1 MKKEKYYLSR
11 KRRGF
16 TLAELLIVVAI
27 IAVLVAIAIPLFT
40 SQLEKSR
47 EATDLANARSAY
59 AEVMAEAVQGNYEK
73 EITFD
78 LKQKVYDWQTAD
90 GKVTI
95 AGFTPA
101 DAANW
106 IGVPGANGKCTVSY
120 EEKTGAIFNWSGEGS
135 SSYNFN
141 MNENFFTALDKSKKA
156 DGLGTTG
163 CFVFDSNTTSTTYV
177 PAIKEQLAENS
188 LLQKGTWAYAGAKG
202 KQDQQYLIWTS
213 FEMKDITKW
222 ANQTVPVIVQD
233 RSGGYYVSESTTAV
247 RENKDSGN
255 YIAISA
261 YKGSNEDVNNYAAMA
276 SGTRYSSLKDAYAA
290 YQKALSSGKYN
301 NLPKSEN

>member
-1 MKKEKYYLSR
+1 MKKETCYLSR

-47 EATDLANARSAY
+47 EATDLANARSFY
-59 AEVMAEAVQGNYEK
+59 AEVMAEAIQGNYKK

-101 DAANW
+101 DTANW

-120 EEKTGAIFNWSGEGS
+120 KEETGAIFNWSGDGSS

-141 MNENFFTALDKSKKA
+141 MNENFFTALDNSKKA

-177 PAIKEQLAENS
+177 PAIKEQLTENS

-202 KQDQQYLIWTS
+202 NKQQQYLIWTS
-213 FEMKDITKW
+213 FEMKDTTKW

-233 RSGGYYVSESTTAV
+233 RSGGYYVSESKTAV
-247 RENKDSGN
+247 RQNNSGN

-261 YKGSNEDVNNYAAMA
+261 YKGNIEDVQNYASMA

-290 YQKALSSGKYN
+290 YQKALSSGKYD
-301 NLPKSEN
+301 NLPKSE